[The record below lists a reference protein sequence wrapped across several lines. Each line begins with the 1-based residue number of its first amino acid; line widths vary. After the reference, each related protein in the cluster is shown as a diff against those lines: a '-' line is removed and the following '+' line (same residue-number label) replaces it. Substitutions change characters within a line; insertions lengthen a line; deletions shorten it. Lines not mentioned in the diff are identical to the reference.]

1 MPDVRLDIVAIGSLA
16 KNKYWREKSPQRKEY
31 ATTTLVRAGDLLMIV
46 DPGWPADVLKAS
58 LFYRTGL
65 EPEAITHVFL
75 THFDACHF
83 GGIGCFPR
91 ATWTAYDE
99 EIRYADAEVSE
110 GSPERAVLARLTA
123 APDRFAPGVDLFPTF
138 GHSPGHTSI
147 LTYTALQAT
156 MIAGDAILAREHFEQ
171 GDLGDKPWDLVKAKE
186 SFQEVLE
193 IADMIVPGH
202 DNLFAAK
209 ASGAGL

>member
-1 MPDVRLDIVAIGSLA
+1 
-16 KNKYWREKSPQRKEY
+16 
-31 ATTTLVRAGDLLMIV
+31 
-46 DPGWPADVLKAS
+46 
-58 LFYRTGL
+58 
-65 EPEAITHVFL
+65 
-75 THFDACHF
+75 
-83 GGIGCFPR
+83 
-91 ATWTAYDE
+91 
-99 EIRYADAEVSE
+99 
-110 GSPERAVLARLTA
+110 
-123 APDRFAPGVDLFPTF
+123 
-138 GHSPGHTSI
+138 
-147 LTYTALQAT
+147 